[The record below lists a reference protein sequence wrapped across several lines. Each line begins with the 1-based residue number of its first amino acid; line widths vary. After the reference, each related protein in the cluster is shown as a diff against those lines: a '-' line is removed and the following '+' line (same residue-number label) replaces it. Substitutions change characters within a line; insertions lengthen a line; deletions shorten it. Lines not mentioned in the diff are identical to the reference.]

1 MSLNNT
7 AGSLS
12 LSSTGIGLT
21 PASQATHA
29 DKTPEKEKAKVWL
42 NVGTVIDGVFVKLPM
57 GIPLDTM
64 KPNRPVRVTADSTPD
79 AQAFADAQ
87 MLGNQLQQHLLN
99 IAKSL
104 KPGEKS
110 QEMQFVVQV
119 QVVNDE
125 ITEGTLS
132 TEGSVI
138 SDKLAGLFSNQ

>member
-1 MSLNNT
+1 MSLNNA

-12 LSSTGIGLT
+12 LTGGLGLT

-29 DKTPEKEKAKVWL
+29 DKTAEKEKAKVWL
-42 NVGTVIDGVFVKLPM
+42 NVGTMIDGVFIKLPM

-64 KPNRPVRVTADSTPD
+64 KPNRLVRITSDSTPD

-87 MLGNQLQQHLLN
+87 LLGNQLQQHLLN
-99 IAKSL
+99 LAKSL

-110 QEMQFVVQV
+110 VEMNFTVQV

-125 ITEGTLS
+125 VTEGTLS
-132 TEGSVI
+132 ETGADI
-138 SDKLAGLFSNQ
+138 SNKLAGLFNPQ